1 MPAIPVPVREDYWDA
16 SPLRV
21 DALTSTPFG
30 AFVVTSVW
38 NRSEVMKRLPSCEGL
53 GKVPA

>member
-1 MPAIPVPVREDYWDA
+1 VREDYWDA

-38 NRSEVMKRLPSCEGL
+38 NRSEVMKRLPSCEGRA
-53 GKVPA
+53 KVAA

>member
-1 MPAIPVPVREDYWDA
+1 MPAIPVPAREDYWDA

-38 NRSEVMKRLPSCEGL
+38 NRSEFMKRLPSREGL